1 MNYGVLGLVTK
12 DNDNTGKNSF
22 AKKLLSANRWVL
34 LKKTDI

>member
-1 MNYGVLGLVTK
+1 MNYGVLGLVTGEI
-12 DNDNTGKNSF
+12 DGAGKNSF